1 MEVYNVYDDI
11 TNKTICIEAKSMED
25 ALSISE
31 LIDFSDIE
39 DGTIIHSIKTNSMS
53 KEQELIKAVKELLK
67 AVESSTIDL
76 WADDNFTKI
85 TCVVLE
91 DVDPESTKIE
101 GDVRLE
107 GERVTELLSKLEKL
121 IQ

>member
-1 MEVYNVYDDI
+1 
-11 TNKTICIEAKSMED
+11 
-25 ALSISE
+25 
-31 LIDFSDIE
+31 
-39 DGTIIHSIKTNSMS
+39 MS
-53 KEQELIKAVKELLK
+53 REQELIKAVKELLK